1 MLAVLLLWL
10 AVPGTASGGASGE
23 APAYDLVGCGVRSIF
38 FQRAYALTLFEDGE
52 GGEVIV
58 LDVLHEGG
66 MPGGLPDDWYPRLRE
81 TLGEDVI
88 ARIDGAFGL
97 IGPGSRVE
105 IAYRPGPDLSAM
117 RVDGEAAFAEPGP
130 DAFEAVYD
138 RWFGA
143 DPISRSLKRDV
154 LEGECEAG

>member
-10 AVPGTASGGASGE
+10 AAPGTASGGASGE

-38 FQRAYALTLFEDGE
+38 FQRAYALTLFEDGR

-105 IAYRPGPDLSAM
+105 CAGHRQRIALFQFQPARARQQPDPDPGQRAQAP
-117 RVDGEAAFAEPGP
+117 FA
-130 DAFEAVYD
+130 
-138 RWFGA
+138 
-143 DPISRSLKRDV
+143 
-154 LEGECEAG
+154 CERR